1 MLGSKLRDMK
11 FNMEMK
17 LATTLPFVDT
27 KKVGKVAVAITLTA
41 TSLVIL
47 NEAIPTKRLL
57 ADLSVRLGRKV
68 TYSELSKAVG
78 IFKEL
83 ELWKY
88 YKSYDSIVKW
98 FSTAIQDRYWNL

>member
-27 KKVGKVAVAITLTA
+27 KKVAATIVLTA

-47 NEAIPTKRLL
+47 NKAIPTKRLL
-57 ADLSVRLGRKV
+57 TDLSVRLGRKV
-68 TYSELSKAVG
+68 TYSELSKAVS